1 MAPTKKQYPCM
12 ICKVHVKANDKAV
25 QCSLCELWIHV
36 SCSDTLDEETY
47 KLIIIMAEKH
57 ASHCWSCQCCR
68 SAVLNLN
75 KKVIAIEKRMNQLET
90 DVDHN
95 KDEIVAVKETCIE
108 LTKELEIVKQTKISE
123 AAPGTDNEAVFKE
136 LEERESKKE
145 NLIIHNFPEPEPSV
159 TRPGDRKNRDND
171 ELVKILQA
179 IRCEVKIDEDVKY
192 TVRIGEKKDNINYQ
206 VKPRPMIV
214 GFRNL
219 HLRDEVLRSAR
230 NLSKTKY
237 KDNSIGPDLT
247 NKQRQTE
254 AKMRTD
260 AEKLNRDMDSEES
273 LNWEWK
279 VIGPKGQRKLIK
291 TRKIN
296 GDRRKRPRSNEGSPG
311 PSSKR

>member
-1 MAPTKKQYPCM
+1 M

-36 SCSDTLDEETY
+36 GCSDTLDDETY

-90 DVDHN
+90 DVGN
-95 KDEIVAVKETCIE
+95 NTEEIGAVKETCKE
-108 LTKELEIVKQTKISE
+108 LSKELEVVKQTKNRE
-123 AAPGTDNEAVFKE
+123 TTPGTDNEAVFKE
-136 LEERESKKE
+136 FEERESKKE
-145 NLIIHNFPEPEPSV
+145 NLIIHNLPEPEPTI
-159 TRPGDRKNRDND
+159 TRAGDRKDRDNE
-171 ELVKILQA
+171 ELVKVLQSINCSTRIA
-179 IRCEVKIDEDVKY
+179 EDVKY
-192 TVRIGEKKDNINYQ
+192 TVRLGERKDNVNYQ
-206 VKPRPMIV
+206 DKPRPMIV
-214 GFRNL
+214 GFRNVQ
-219 HLRDEVLRSAR
+219 LRDEILRSAR
-230 NLSKTKY
+230 NLVKTRY
-237 KDNSIGPDLT
+237 KDVSIGPDLT
-247 NKQRQTE
+247 NKQRQNE

-260 AEKLNRDMDSEES
+260 AEKLNREMDSADS

-291 TRKIN
+291 TRKTTM
-296 GDRRKRPRSNEGSPG
+296 DRRKRPRSNEGSPQAG